1 MWKDLGNGW
10 VGYGISMKDIF
21 CNPIASQKG
30 IHVFY
35 PSFIVVRFCLR
46 VRRRGVRA
54 AHTPHWPL
62 LNTSRGG
69 IWTNYIPITASIALR
84 VQVLHTITVKRVCV
98 TRALRPIAALGSL
111 SAQEGD
117 RVEVLRKDLSGWSYG
132 CLDGHGQREGWFPDW
147 IIREKTNSWATR
159 IERDGRMVDRFVRSS
174 I

>member
-1 MWKDLGNGW
+1 MSRPAPTSRWKSRSPRICSSSRREKRQKHDEREALSIAANGRVMWKDLGNGW

-84 VQVLHTITVKRVCV
+84 VQVLHTITVK
-98 TRALRPIAALGSL
+98 IAPFPNEGS
-111 SAQEGD
+111 A
-117 RVEVLRKDLSGWSYG
+117 
-132 CLDGHGQREGWFPDW
+132 
-147 IIREKTNSWATR
+147 
-159 IERDGRMVDRFVRSS
+159 
-174 I
+174 